1 MTQTALSCPRTVW
14 CWS

>member
-1 MTQTALSCPRTVW
+1 MTQTALSCRRTVW